1 MWKDFFYYS
10 RSERRVI
17 LLLLSLLIILGISW
31 LVCWRLYRPEYVRQE
46 DSAEIDSFLA
56 SVKQRETAYAKRNY
70 TASGVRKRQEVV
82 LFDFNPNT
90 ADSVQLKKLGLPS
103 FVVRNILRYREKG
116 GVFRTSEAFARIY
129 GLTEEQYLL
138 LKPYIQI
145 PPREENRRYPNPSII
160 LKIQFFIL

>member
-17 LLLLSLLIILGISW
+17 LLLLGLLIILGISW

-70 TASGVRKRQEVV
+70 TASGVRKGLEVV
-82 LFDFNPNT
+82 LFNFNPNT

-116 GVFRTSEAFARIY
+116 GVFRTPEAFARIY

-145 PPREENRRYPNPSII
+145 PSRGE
-160 LKIQFFIL
+160 

>member
-17 LLLLSLLIILGISW
+17 LLLLGLLIILGISW
-31 LVCWRLYRPEYVRQE
+31 LVCWRLYRTEYVRQE

-70 TASGVRKRQEVV
+70 TASGVRKGQEVV

-90 ADSVQLKKLGLPS
+90 ADSVQLKNWDYLPLWFVIFFVIEKREGLFVLRKLCSHLW
-103 FVVRNILRYREKG
+103 VEG
-116 GVFRTSEAFARIY
+116 GTIFIAET
-129 GLTEEQYLL
+129 L
-138 LKPYIQI
+138 
-145 PPREENRRYPNPSII
+145 YPDTA
-160 LKIQFFIL
+160 KRGE

>member
-17 LLLLSLLIILGISW
+17 LLLLGLLIILGISW

-56 SVKQRETAYAKRNY
+56 SVKQREAAYAKSNY
-70 TASGVRKRQEVV
+70 TASGVRKGQEVV

-90 ADSVQLKKLGLPS
+90 ADSVQLKKLGLSS

-116 GVFRTSEAFARIY
+116 GVFRTPEAFARIY
-129 GLTEEQYLL
+129 GLTEE
-138 LKPYIQI
+138 
-145 PPREENRRYPNPSII
+145 
-160 LKIQFFIL
+160 

>member
-17 LLLLSLLIILGISW
+17 LLLLGLLIILGISW
-31 LVCWRLYRPEYVRQE
+31 LVCWRLYRTEYVRQE

-70 TASGVRKRQEVV
+70 TASGVRKGQEVV

-103 FVVRNILRYREKG
+103 FGFVIFFVIEKREGLFVLRK
-116 GVFRTSEAFARIY
+116 
-129 GLTEEQYLL
+129 LL
-138 LKPYIQI
+138 LA
-145 PPREENRRYPNPSII
+145 
-160 LKIQFFIL
+160 FMG

>member
-17 LLLLSLLIILGISW
+17 LLLLGLLIILGISW

-70 TASGVRKRQEVV
+70 TASGVRKGQEVV

-90 ADSVQLKKLGLPS
+90 ADSVQLKNWG
-103 FVVRNILRYREKG
+103 
-116 GVFRTSEAFARIY
+116 
-129 GLTEEQYLL
+129 YLL
-138 LKPYIQI
+138 LWFVIFFGIGKRRCFPYSGSFCTDIWI
-145 PPREENRRYPNPSII
+145 NRGTI
-160 LKIQFFIL
+160 FITETLYSDTSERGE